1 MFAVESSASHRSI
14 NAEYW
19 IQRSDCPVCSKRQ
32 RRAGIEQR
40 TKRVR
45 CFRSFV
51 TNSFLSPSAI
61 IDRVIWLHRSDDFVA
76 REAWDVLRAQMLRVL
91 DAKTSIAI
99 AIFLLNLFVDRKNI
113 VVRTIANRVN
123 DHL

>member
-19 IQRSDCPVCSKRQ
+19 IQRSDCPIRSKRQ

-51 TNSFLSPSAI
+51 TNSFLSPAPI

-76 REAWDVLRAQMLRVL
+76 GETRDVLRSQMLCVF
-91 DAKTSIAI
+91 DAKTQIAI
-99 AIFLLNLFVDRKNI
+99 AGFFRNLFVNGENR
-113 VVRTIANRVN
+113 VVRA
-123 DHL
+123 

>member
-1 MFAVESSASHRSI
+1 MFAVESLASHRGI

-19 IQRSDCPVCSKRQ
+19 IEWCDCPVCSKRQ

-51 TNSFLSPSAI
+51 TNSFLSPAPI

-76 REAWDVLRAQMLRVL
+76 GKTRDVLRSQMLCVF
-91 DAKTSIAI
+91 DAKTPIAI
-99 AIFLLNLFVDRKNI
+99 AILFLDLL
-113 VVRTIANRVN
+113 VN
-123 DHL
+123 